1 MRIIRMR
8 GLWLSILKLSVAA
21 AAGLSMASADVAAQ
35 AISFGTPLAVD
46 GKFTAPA
53 TDADKKHEKAR
64 GLSGIGCLG
73 KDSDPSRECLVVN
86 DEETFAEVATLT
98 PLGLKPTGNVLAIV
112 AQSETGKGVVG
123 TERVA
128 PCPERDDKFSELD
141 GEGISIA
148 SDYVYIISS
157 HSCSGKGKYKPS
169 SYLISRFRPVSTD
182 KFQSPPASIVVER
195 TWRGADMLVM
205 SDVGSAFGAPKTS
218 GTNVEGVAV
227 VGSDLYAGL
236 RTPVVGS
243 EAVLIKAPTDALFTP
258 GKDPLARDAVATRTL
273 NLGKNAGIRDL
284 ARLSDDS
291 LLILSGPTLEQP
303 DVEYVVWHL
312 PKPIWT
318 SEPSARL
325 IVKTNAK
332 AKKPEETPKAEAM
345 AVLAESGSKVA
356 VVIAYDNVDEAAPTK
371 HELELAR

>member
-1 MRIIRMR
+1 MGMIHMA
-8 GLWLSILKLSVAA
+8 GLWSSMLKSSVAA
-21 AAGLSMASADVAAQ
+21 AAGLSMVSVDVAAQ
-35 AISFGTPLAVD
+35 AISFGSPLAID

-73 KDSDPSRECLVVN
+73 NDSDSSRECLVVN

-112 AQSETGKGVVG
+112 AQNENGKGVVG

-148 SDYVYIISS
+148 PNYVYIISS
-157 HSCSGKGKYKPS
+157 HSCSSKGKYKPS
-169 SYLISRFRPVSTD
+169 SYLISRFRTVGAD
-182 KFQSPPASIVVER
+182 KFQSPPASIVIER

-205 SDVGSAFGAPKTS
+205 SDVGSAFGAPKET
-218 GTNVEGVAV
+218 GTNIEGVAV
-227 VGSDLYAGL
+227 IGPDLYAGL
-236 RTPVVGS
+236 RTPTVGS
-243 EAVLIKAPTDALFTP
+243 GAVLIKAPTDALFTP
-258 GKDPLARDAVATRTL
+258 GKDPLAKDTVATRTL
-273 NLGKNAGIRDL
+273 NLGKNSGIRDL

-303 DVEYVVWHL
+303 DVEYTVWHL

-345 AVLAESGSKVA
+345 AVLAESGSKVV

-371 HELELAR
+371 HEVELAR